1 MTNGESNYVAII
13 KEICAEEGITQES
26 YSFDW
31 IFRLTKDGKVGFI
44 LGYQFG
50 LNSASVNSIC
60 CDKSAASELMTEL
73 GIPNI
78 QHILFASPSEQKF
91 VGRCGFMEGLL
102 ALLKKH
108 GCLVVKPNDGTGGE
122 HVCKVTTPCEL
133 ETAVFEIFQKS
144 AYLAASPYEEIENE
158 YRTIILDGEVRLL
171 YRKQRPSVTGNGK
184 STVRELLLETM
195 SAGQRIMPE
204 EFPDGKTLN
213 KIPGEGE
220 KVLLNW
226 RHNLGQGAKAVPV
239 RDEETCEAVGKIAR
253 RVYEALNVRFAS
265 VDVAE
270 TAEGLKVLEINSGVM
285 MENFAGQDE
294 KSRSIAKAI
303 YRDAIRKMM
312 SE

>member
-13 KEICAEEGITQES
+13 REICAEEGITLQS

-31 IFRLTKDGKVGFI
+31 IFRLTKNGKTGYI

-50 LNSASVNSIC
+50 LNAASVNSIC

-78 QHILFASPSEQKF
+78 RHFLFASPSEQKF
-91 VGRCGFMEGLL
+91 VGNCGFMEDLL
-102 ALLKKH
+102 LLLKKH

-122 HVCKVTTPCEL
+122 LVYKVRTPCEL
-133 ETAVFEIFQKS
+133 ETAVFEIFRKA
-144 AYLAASPYEEIENE
+144 AYLAASPFEEIENE
-158 YRTIILDGEVRLL
+158 YRAVILDGEVRLL
-171 YRKQRPSVTGNGK
+171 YTKKRPSLVGDGSK
-184 STVRELLLETM
+184 SVKELLLEKM
-195 SAGQRIMPE
+195 SAGEYISPE
-204 EFPDGKTLN
+204 EYPDGKTLN
-213 KIPGEGE
+213 RIPGSGE
-220 KVLLNW
+220 RVLLNW

-239 RDEETCEAVGKIAR
+239 RDEETRRAVGEIAR
-253 RVYEALNVRFAS
+253 GVYEALGVRFAS
-265 VDVAE
+265 VDVVE

-294 KSRSIAKAI
+294 TSRRIAKEI

-312 SE
+312 SI